1 MLELLDRERSHHFT
15 KGPIR
20 LHYASAGSGKP
31 VVLLHGFP
39 ETHRSWDLQVP
50 ALVDASYRAV
60 TPDLRGY
67 GESDRPRSGYDLA
80 TLAADVVS
88 LIDELGSGPVNL
100 VGHDWGGA
108 IAWHLA
114 THHAEKLERVV
125 ILDCPHPALMAR
137 ALRKNRTQRRRSW
150 YMFFFQLPLLPE
162 LWLKKND
169 GENLARMFRAGS
181 PGEHAAP
188 PSLIEAEKRAL
199 LAPGRLQPALAY
211 YRTAFRAGLPEL
223 VRGPARA
230 RLRPIEVPVTLIWG
244 EADSC
249 LGLELIDG
257 SERYAPLLNVHRVPN
272 AGHFVHQ
279 ERPDVVTPLLID
291 ALEPIS

>member
-1 MLELLDRERSHHFT
+1 MTAVERTDHFLDGR
-15 KGPIR
+15 IR
-20 LHYASAGSGKP
+20 IHYASAGSGKP
-31 VVLLHGFP
+31 VILLHGFP

-50 ALVDASYRAV
+50 ALVAASYRAV

-67 GESDRPRSGYDLA
+67 GETDRPRSGYDLE
-80 TLAADVVS
+80 TLAGDIIE
-88 LIDELGSGPVNL
+88 LIDALGGGPVHL

-114 THHAEKLERVV
+114 THHAKKLDRVI

-137 ALRKNRTQRRRSW
+137 ALRTNPVQRRRSW

-169 GENLARMFRAGS
+169 GENLMRMFRAGS

-188 PSLIEAEKRAL
+188 RDLIDAERRAL
-199 LAPGRLQPALAY
+199 LAPGRLRPALAY
-211 YRTAFRAGLPEL
+211 YRTAFRAGFPEL
-223 VRGPARA
+223 LRGPRA
-230 RLRPIEVPVTLIWG
+230 TPLRPIELKVTLIWG

-249 LGLELIDG
+249 LGLELIAG
-257 SERYAPLLNVHRVPN
+257 SERYAPLLNVHRVAG

-279 ERPDVVTPLLID
+279 ERPELVNRLLID
-291 ALEPIS
+291 ALGS